1 MQTQTGMERLEAL
14 GAVGQLR
21 EEAYFD
27 GAEQRLGRP
36 ERLTRGPCGAR
47 YCQLPRGANHA
58 KPSDESMLGGR
69 YDVMDRAGDLGIH
82 LDSPPGVLD
91 GQCAGDQSPS
101 GSVVWPTSIR

>member
-1 MQTQTGMERLEAL
+1 
-14 GAVGQLR
+14 
-21 EEAYFD
+21 
-27 GAEQRLGRP
+27 
-36 ERLTRGPCGAR
+36 
-47 YCQLPRGANHA
+47 
-58 KPSDESMLGGR
+58 MLGGR